1 MQFVDKAKIAIK
13 AGDGGDGC
21 ASFHREK
28 YVARGG
34 PDGGD
39 GGRGGN
45 VVFYADPNMST
56 LLDFKF
62 MRHYRAERGEN
73 GRAKLS
79 RGKNGEDLIIRVP
92 VGTLV
97 RDVESGRIVADM
109 HAAGKRRIVL
119 HGGRGGKGNARFAT
133 PTRQSPRFAQ
143 PGQKTLE
150 HQVEL
155 ELLTI
160 ADVGLLGLPNV
171 GKSTILSV
179 LTSARPKIAN
189 YHFTTLTP
197 NLGVVQRYDHSFVLA
212 DIPGLIEGAA
222 EGAGLGH
229 DFLRHVERTRM
240 LIHVLDIS
248 GCEGRDPPIGG
259 CQQDGYH
266 RGRRKPGAAAQGVAG
281 RGHFPSIRGHGPR
294 LRPLAGCG
302 DKDPCGSSK
311 NIGVPGGGYGG
322 GQAVRARLPGGDGR
336 GRVRGDRGQRGV
348 FAGYH
353 LRRR

>member
-109 HAAGKRRIVL
+109 HAAGKSRIVL
-119 HGGRGGKGNARFAT
+119 HGGRGGKGNA
-133 PTRQSPRFAQ
+133 
-143 PGQKTLE
+143 
-150 HQVEL
+150 
-155 ELLTI
+155 
-160 ADVGLLGLPNV
+160 GLPPPP
-171 GKSTILSV
+171 GKAPALPSRGK
-179 LTSARPKIAN
+179 RPWSM
-189 YHFTTLTP
+189 
-197 NLGVVQRYDHSFVLA
+197 RWSW
-212 DIPGLIEGAA
+212 
-222 EGAGLGH
+222 
-229 DFLRHVERTRM
+229 
-240 LIHVLDIS
+240 S
-248 GCEGRDPPIGG
+248 C
-259 CQQDGYH
+259 
-266 RGRRKPGAAAQGVAG
+266 
-281 RGHFPSIRGHGPR
+281 
-294 LRPLAGCG
+294 
-302 DKDPCGSSK
+302 
-311 NIGVPGGGYGG
+311 
-322 GQAVRARLPGGDGR
+322 
-336 GRVRGDRGQRGV
+336 
-348 FAGYH
+348 
-353 LRRR
+353 